1 MIEKRE
7 QNVLEKTKNKGIRRK
22 DRILDA
28 AEALFAKHG
37 FDGVSMRK
45 VADSASVDLA
55 LASYH
60 FGNKRGLFDAV
71 LLRRAEVL
79 NEVRLTALARC
90 QADADDNGPTVEAI
104 IDAFLHP
111 LLGCGLQEDEGWLHY
126 FELVA
131 QVNSSSEWGGQLMT
145 KYFDPLVR
153 QFMDALK
160 VALPDADPANLYW
173 CYHFLSG
180 ALTLT
185 FAHTGRIDQLSDGA
199 AKSEDMVG
207 AYKRM
212 VPFVTAGFK
221 SLCEGK

>member
-1 MIEKRE
+1 MADGGSNSK
-7 QNVLEKTKNKGIRRK
+7 VKRK

-45 VADSASVDLA
+45 VAEDAGVDLA
-55 LASYH
+55 LSSYH

-71 LLRRAEVL
+71 LMRRAEVL
-79 NEVRLTALARC
+79 NETRLAALERC
-90 QADADDNGPTVEAI
+90 KAEAGEGGPTVEAI
-104 IDAFLHP
+104 INAFLEPMLAH
-111 LLGCGLQEDEGWLHY
+111 GYQEDEGWRHY

-131 QVNSSSEWGGQLMT
+131 QVNSSFEWGGQLMT

-153 QFMDALK
+153 KFIEALK
-160 VALPDADPANLYW
+160 TALPLADPADLYW

-185 FAHTGRIDQLSDGA
+185 FAHTGRIDQLSDGI

-207 AYKRM
+207 AYERM
-212 VPFVTAGFK
+212 VPFVAAGFRR
-221 SLCEGK
+221 LCDK

>member
-1 MIEKRE
+1 MADGGSNSKVKR
-7 QNVLEKTKNKGIRRK
+7 KG
-22 DRILDA
+22 RILDA

-45 VADSASVDLA
+45 VAEEAGVDLA
-55 LASYH
+55 LSSYH

-71 LLRRAEVL
+71 LMRRAEVL
-79 NEVRLTALARC
+79 NETRLAALERC
-90 QADADDNGPTVEAI
+90 KAEAGEGGPTVEAI
-104 IDAFLHP
+104 INAFLEPMLAH
-111 LLGCGLQEDEGWLHY
+111 GYQEDEGWRHY

-131 QVNSSSEWGGQLMT
+131 QVNSSFEWGGQLMT

-153 QFMDALK
+153 KFIDALK
-160 VALPDADPANLYW
+160 VALPNADPADLYW

-185 FAHTGRIDQLSDGA
+185 FAHTGRIDQLSDGI

-207 AYKRM
+207 AYERM
-212 VPFVTAGFK
+212 VPFVAAGFRR
-221 SLCEGK
+221 LCDK